1 MVPEPAA
8 RGDDGGVTTYAVEAG
23 RRAWLALPR
32 VRTWLEE
39 ARPATI
45 LVPAIVIQWI
55 TTLALA
61 LTVRHNGWLYYQGGD
76 QLWHWIS
83 AWLLAH
89 GELPATRVGHG
100 WPAIL
105 APLTTF
111 GGPTLVPGLPGV
123 VLLDVL
129 VLGPIALLCIY
140 GIAKQIGGAVFG
152 YWATLLWLAVPFIGI
167 KYTDHFYHQRYTE
180 LTLPQAF
187 GLTAMSDFPSMVAVL
202 VCVYFAF
209 RIMKRPDTIDALACG
224 LAGGT
229 AFAIK
234 PSNSVFLAGIILGLA
249 YRRRLA
255 GAAYV
260 LAGLTPALVTLA
272 LWKYRGLGNLPLLQ
286 SEGAVRLASGAHA
299 QLVAFNP
306 LHKYVQFDWHHLDL
320 QLQSIKEHFWS
331 VRVIEWLV
339 IGGLIGLAR
348 RSWTALLVVGGWFA
362 AFVVTKG
369 TYQYASIDDAS
380 IFRIMMPSYPAFVL
394 MIASLVFLVPRRRH
408 PRMEPVAQ
416 PTPPGNAR
424 RRVMLLGAAGAF
436 FALYP
441 FVLVAA
447 ASPLHGPEPRAYVS
461 VGLLRSIDPSLRL
474 LTKVEG
480 RRVQLTWKNAQP
492 AGTGVFYRIWRS
504 NAPDGGATCNSVPN
518 GADDCELTMQD
529 LGARRSGR
537 FVDTPGHG
545 RFTYRLGLAANWL
558 DSPLY
563 GDVYSLGPPVV
574 VRVP

>member
-1 MVPEPAA
+1 
-8 RGDDGGVTTYAVEAG
+8 VTTYAVEAG
-23 RRAWLALPR
+23 RRAWETLPR
-32 VRTWLEE
+32 VRAWLEN
-39 ARPATI
+39 ARPATL
-45 LVPAIVIQWI
+45 LVPAIAIQWS

-76 QLWHWIS
+76 QLWHWVS

-89 GELPATRVGHG
+89 GQLPPTRIGHM

-105 APLTTF
+105 APLTSF
-111 GGPTLVPGLPGV
+111 GGPTLVPGLPGI

-140 GIAKQIGGAVFG
+140 GIAKQIGGKLFG
-152 YWATLLWLAVPFIGI
+152 YWATLLWLVVPFIGI

-187 GLTAMSDFPSMVAVL
+187 GLSAMSDFPSMVAVL

-209 RIMKRPDTIDALACG
+209 RIMKRPDTVDALACG

-234 PSNSVFLAGIILGLA
+234 PSNSIFLAGVILGLA
-249 YRRRLA
+249 YRRRLK

-286 SEGAVRLASGAHA
+286 SQEAVRLAAGTHS

-306 LHKYVQFDWHHLDL
+306 LHKYVHFDWHHLDL
-320 QLQSIKEHFWS
+320 QIQAIKEHFWS
-331 VRVIEWLV
+331 ARVIEWLV
-339 IGGLIGLAR
+339 IAGLVGLAR
-348 RSWTALLVVGGWFA
+348 RSIGAALVVGGWFA
-362 AFVVTKG
+362 AFVITKG

-394 MIASLVFLVPRRRH
+394 MLASLVFLFPRRWRE
-408 PRMEPVAQ
+408 PAEPVA
-416 PTPPGNAR
+416 PPPPPAPGTAR
-424 RRVMLLGAAGAF
+424 RRGMLLGGAAAL

-441 FVLVAA
+441 FALVAA
-447 ASPLHGPEPRAYVS
+447 ASPMHGPNPRAYIS
-461 VGLLRSIDPSLRL
+461 VGLLRSIDPALRL
-474 LTKVEG
+474 SATMDG
-480 RRVQLTWKNAQP
+480 RRVHLGWRNSQP
-492 AGTGVFYRIWRS
+492 PGTGVFYRIWRS
-504 NAPDGGATCNSVPN
+504 KAPDGGATCTPIVNA
-518 GADDCELTMQD
+518 ADDCELTMQD

-537 FVDTPGHG
+537 FVDAPGHG
-545 RFTYRLGLAANWL
+545 RWTYRLGLAANWL
-558 DSPLY
+558 NDPFY
-563 GDVYSLGPPVV
+563 GDVYSLGPPIV